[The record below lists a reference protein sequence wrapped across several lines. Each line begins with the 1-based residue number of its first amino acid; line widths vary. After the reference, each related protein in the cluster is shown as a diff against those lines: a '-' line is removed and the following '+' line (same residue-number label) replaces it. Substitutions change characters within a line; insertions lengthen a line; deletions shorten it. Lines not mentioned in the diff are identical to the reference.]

1 MLPIPYLQTEPYTGV
16 VTYGDT
22 DGTYAG
28 TGWLNYDDLQDA
40 YDACPEGGVL
50 VIAPGVHQVPDRV
63 RVQKR
68 IDIIG
73 HPTLPRPVLLDP
85 GTQQHPH
92 TPSLHFQQNAH
103 CLVENIEFRSANS
116 GLENATLRWDAHSN
130 HKVHFNKCRIVAI
143 PSNYCS
149 MLSFARIE
157 DGSHPVVYFT
167 NCDLIAGGTAPS
179 RAVFRWVDL
188 RLISIDLSQVT
199 GNIGFQTRGNLLHA
213 NYVNEPTSGFGV
225 DSGISFARS
234 FDGEAITAK
243 AIELPQ
249 NQRVRVVLFIWDSP
263 QYHILPHVAPNG
275 EWVVPVIPAEFGVY
289 YIPQYG
295 QPRAEGPY
303 PPLQHEITP

>member
-1 MLPIPYLQTEPYTGV
+1 MLVPYLQTEPYTGGATFADSQGV
-16 VTYGDT
+16 LSGL
-22 DGTYAG
+22 GFP
-28 TGWLNYDDLQDA
+28 NYTTLQDA

-85 GTQQHPH
+85 GTQQILSA
-92 TPSLHFQQNAH
+92 PSLHFEQNAH
-103 CLVENIEFRSANS
+103 CLVENIEFRSANNN
-116 GLENATLRWDAHSN
+116 LENVTLRWDAHSN
-130 HKVHFNKCRIVAI
+130 HKVHFNKCRIVSI
-143 PSNYCS
+143 PSNYS
-149 MLSFARIE
+149 SIRSFARFE

-167 NCDLIAGGTAPS
+167 NCDLIAGGTA
-179 RAVFRWVDL
+179 VFRWVDL
-188 RLISIDLSQVT
+188 RLISIDRTQVT
-199 GNIGFQTRGNLLHA
+199 GNIGFQTRGDLFHA

-234 FDGEAITAK
+234 LDGEAITAK

-263 QYHILPHVAPNG
+263 QDYILPHVAPNG
-275 EWVVPVIPAEFGVY
+275 EWVVPNMFPEFGVY

-295 QPRAEGPY
+295 QPRVEGPY